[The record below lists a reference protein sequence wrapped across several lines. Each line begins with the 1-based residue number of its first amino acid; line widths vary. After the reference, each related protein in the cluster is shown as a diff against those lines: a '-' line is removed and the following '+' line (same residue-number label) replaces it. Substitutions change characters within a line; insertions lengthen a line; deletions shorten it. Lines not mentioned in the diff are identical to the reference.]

1 MQNWD
6 NYSKMTSTNRPRV
19 VIDMPLNTVIGNAV
33 LFFHPLRV
41 QAFILRFIATW
52 NDFSRQIIIDC
63 MTTGTIS
70 LHYVITMRE
79 KRNHL
84 YATTWR
90 ACTDTSTSFNFL
102 TCVVRTL
109 YKKHKAIMKFV
120 ISFMAYR
127 SFFQGV
133 PQTVKKITHYVV
145 ALHMSPTLG

>member
-1 MQNWD
+1 
-6 NYSKMTSTNRPRV
+6 
-19 VIDMPLNTVIGNAV
+19 
-33 LFFHPLRV
+33 
-41 QAFILRFIATW
+41 
-52 NDFSRQIIIDC
+52 

-90 ACTDTSTSFNFL
+90 ACTDTSASFNFL

-127 SFFQGV
+127 SFFQRV

-145 ALHMSPTLG
+145 ALHESNIGLKQTSFIEYRSQIHTYASFHKERHIAAYFAYLALSSILYGTQK